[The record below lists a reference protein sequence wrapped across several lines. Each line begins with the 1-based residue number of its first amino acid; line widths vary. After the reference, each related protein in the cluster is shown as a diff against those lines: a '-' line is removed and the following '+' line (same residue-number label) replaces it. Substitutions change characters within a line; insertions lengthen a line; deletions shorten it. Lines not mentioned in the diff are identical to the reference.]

1 MNNAKIELKEVD
13 SIKNGKNILKGVNLT
28 FISGRRYS
36 LVGPSGGGKTTL
48 LRLLNRLDEPSS
60 GAIYYNGKN
69 IKKTPVLE
77 LRRCVGMVF
86 QIPVVFK
93 GTVKDNLLLP
103 YRLGVISKDA
113 KDAKDAIEVKI
124 ERNLELAGL
133 GPEYVNQEAQELS
146 VGQKQRL
153 NIARAL
159 MSEPEVLLLDE
170 PTAALDPTA
179 AKHLIAS
186 IMELNER
193 LGLTVIMVTH
203 QFKGA
208 KLLGGRV
215 ILLVNGQ
222 IVEEEEANVFF
233 STPRTAVGRAFIAGG
248 LE

>member
-1 MNNAKIELKEVD
+1 MNNAKIELKGVD
-13 SIKNGKNILKGVNLT
+13 NIKNGKNILKGINLA

-60 GAIYYNGKN
+60 GAIYYDGKD

-77 LRRCVGMVF
+77 LRRRVGMVF
-86 QIPVVFK
+86 QIPVVFS

-113 KDAKDAIEVKI
+113 IEVKI
-124 ERNLELAGL
+124 ERNLQLAGL
-133 GPEYVNQEAQELS
+133 EIEYVNQEAQDLS

-159 MSEPEVLLLDE
+159 MNEPEVLLLDE
-170 PTAALDPTA
+170 PTGALDPTA
-179 AKHLIAS
+179 AKHLITS
-186 IMELNER
+186 IIELNER

-203 QFKGA
+203 QLEGA
-208 KLLGGRV
+208 KLFGGRV
-215 ILLVNGQ
+215 ILLVDGQ
-222 IVEEEEANVFF
+222 IVEEEETDVFF
-233 STPRTAVGRAFIAGG
+233 SNPRTAVGRAFIMGE
-248 LE
+248 LK